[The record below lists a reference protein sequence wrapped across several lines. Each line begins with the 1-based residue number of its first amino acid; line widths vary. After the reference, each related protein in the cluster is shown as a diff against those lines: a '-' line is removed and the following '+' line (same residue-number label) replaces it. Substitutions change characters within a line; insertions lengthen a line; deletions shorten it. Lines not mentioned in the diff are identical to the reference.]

1 MAYARIID
9 GQGLSALLWVWHDL
23 LCCLALAGS
32 GVLMWL
38 RDPAVASRL
47 GEGLRHLAE
56 HPYLSPLAFAL
67 HGAAGTAMLV
77 RLAVWAYYRWAPKA

>member
-1 MAYARIID
+1 
-9 GQGLSALLWVWHDL
+9 
-23 LCCLALAGS
+23 
-32 GVLMWL
+32 MWL

-47 GEGLRHLAE
+47 GDGFRHLSE
-56 HPYLSPLAFAL
+56 HPYLSPVAFAL